1 MQEITPKESSHKK
14 TKGTAGK
21 KQKTMFD
28 NYNINI
34 DEDFRRVLEE
44 SEEEN
49 EMWFSKPEQLESQ
62 IESLEEKNLYLIG
75 NNKDIEQKIENVS
88 KKKNQVK
95 NSKDTLVRSI
105 NKNKEDL
112 QSKINVLNEDI
123 RKLRNNKIDDETPVL
138 LAKLEEDISTQYNQY
153 CQEGGQPSRKD
164 FVNGVDVLREMEA
177 KIEHFIKEINQLKSN
192 PDTKDIF
199 IKTEKC
205 IRETRIN
212 KVPPPYIV
220 SRPRTRTKYCGRR
233 WRSTR
238 SRP

>member
-1 MQEITPKESSHKK
+1 
-14 TKGTAGK
+14 
-21 KQKTMFD
+21 MFD

-44 SEEEN
+44 SEDEN
-49 EMWFSKPEQLESQ
+49 DMWFSKPEQLESQ

-95 NSKDTLVRSI
+95 NSKDTLVKSI

-138 LAKLEEDISTQYNQY
+138 LAKLEEDISSQYSLY
-153 CQEGGQPSRKD
+153 C
-164 FVNGVDVLREMEA
+164 
-177 KIEHFIKEINQLKSN
+177 
-192 PDTKDIF
+192 
-199 IKTEKC
+199 
-205 IRETRIN
+205 
-212 KVPPPYIV
+212 
-220 SRPRTRTKYCGRR
+220 
-233 WRSTR
+233 
-238 SRP
+238 